1 MVRFFNGVSPRSSG
15 PRLRCVGEC
24 PPTYYLIVL
33 LLLFPASA
41 MLLSLMHLPL
51 LQHIYRCYLQCRIN
65 KDIITIINDIV
76 NIFYEYFCM

>member
-1 MVRFFNGVSPRSSG
+1 MVRFFNGVSPIQRATFA
-15 PRLRCVGEC
+15 LCGEC